1 MLRAILL
8 VGLGSAGGGIMRYL
22 VGKWT
27 HSLISTSF
35 PLGTMIVNVLGCF
48 VIGLIYCIFS
58 KNTPADA
65 NMQLLLATG
74 FCGGFTTFSS
84 FMHENYVMLENGNIL
99 QLAIYIGLSV
109 ILGILALYLAI
120 YLIKSV

>member
-8 VGLGSAGGGIMRYL
+8 VGLGSAGGGILRYL
-22 VGKWT
+22 VGKWA
-27 HSLISTSF
+27 HSIIATSF

-48 VIGLIYCIFS
+48 VIGLVYCFFS
-58 KNTPADA
+58 KSNPYDT

-84 FMHENYVMLENGNIL
+84 FMHENYVMLENGNFL
-99 QLAIYIGLSV
+99 QLALYTSLS
-109 ILGILALYLAI
+109 ILLGILALYFAI
-120 YLIKSV
+120 YLMRN